1 MAWHVTA
8 WHGMA
13 CLALHFQRCISHIGV
28 NCVHYQ
34 VIAGLSQEEASSAA
48 FESSLRIAVAD
59 ITGALP
65 SDVIVTSV
73 EFTTSSVTGEVTMTV
88 KYTVASSEG
97 VDGSTMESSLLD
109 SVTSG
114 LMAEILVNDGF
125 VGVEASEVPEII
137 LILETP
143 TSSPSESYATDS
155 STVAST
161 SIAVTQVSHC
171 HPLFPW
177 MLHC

>member
-1 MAWHVTA
+1 
-8 WHGMA
+8 MA
-13 CLALHFQRCISHIGV
+13 CLALHFQRCITHIGV
-28 NCVHYQ
+28 NCIHYQ
-34 VIAGLSQEEASSAA
+34 VIAGLSQEEASSAQ

-65 SDVIVTSV
+65 SDVVVTSV

-88 KYTVASSEG
+88 KYTVTSSEG

-114 LMAEILVNDGF
+114 LMTEILVTDGY
-125 VGVEASEVPEII
+125 VGVDASEVPVII
-137 LILETP
+137 LVPETP
-143 TSSPSESYATDS
+143 TSSPSESS
-155 STVAST
+155 SPVPTTLAST

-171 HPLFPW
+171 HPLFPS
-177 MLHC
+177 M